1 MIMSEHTK
9 AVTRLYGGKRY
20 GRRGALAV
28 IIGLL
33 IIGAVIIGRPS
44 PSVDVDAINNCVD
57 GLFNGE
63 YTDTA
68 CETCEKL
75 INRK

>member
-1 MIMSEHTK
+1 MNWKTHNEK
-9 AVTRLYGGKRY
+9 LNALYKGN
-20 GRRGALAV
+20 RRGAWAV
-28 IIGLL
+28 VIGLL
-33 IIGAVIIGRPS
+33 IIGAVIIGKPS
-44 PSVDVDAINNCVD
+44 PAVDVDALNDCID

>member
-1 MIMSEHTK
+1 MDMRNHERK
-9 AVTRLYGGKRY
+9 LNALYKGN
-20 GRRGALAV
+20 RRGALAV

-44 PSVDVDAINNCVD
+44 PAVDVNAINNCVD
-57 GLFNGE
+57 GLFGGE
-63 YTDTA
+63 YTDSA